1 MPSLRS
7 GAAAAL
13 LVPVFAGAVGGQ
25 VEPELTVAMT
35 ARAMQPGEVV
45 RIDVSCSCSKPLG
58 RVRAT
63 VFSKDIEF
71 APAGSS
77 WQALVGIDLE
87 TRARQYALKI
97 DATGQ
102 GMPPL
107 TAARTLRVAARTFP
121 TRRLRV
127 APEFVEPP
135 PDALER
141 IALENER
148 IASLIQI
155 VSARH
160 WDGVFLT
167 PVAPTITSDFG
178 TRTLFNGQPRA
189 PHLGVDLAGET
200 GTPVKAPSGGRI
212 ALADNFYLTGNTLII
227 DHGQGLYSLL
237 AHLSRFAV
245 DPGADITAGAVV
257 GFVGA
262 TGRVT
267 GPHLH
272 WSTRLNGARVNPMSL
287 VELGA
292 PAAPASAR

>member
-1 MPSLRS
+1 M
-7 GAAAAL
+7 
-13 LVPVFAGAVGGQ
+13 VFAGAVGGQ
-25 VEPELTVAMT
+25 FEPKLTVAMT

-45 RIDVSCSCSKPLG
+45 KIDVSCSCSMPLE

-63 VFSKDIEF
+63 AFGKDIELV
-71 APAGSS
+71 PAGSS

-87 TRARQYALKI
+87 TRARQYVLRI

-107 TAARTLRVAARTFP
+107 TTARTLRVEPRTFP

-127 APEFVEPP
+127 SPEFVEPP

-141 IALENER
+141 IVLENER
-148 IASLIQI
+148 IASLLQI

-160 WDGVFLT
+160 WDGMFLT
-167 PVAPTITSDFG
+167 PVVPTITSDFG

-189 PHLGVDLAGET
+189 PHLGVDLAGQT
-200 GTPVKAPSGGRI
+200 GTPIKAPSGGRI
-212 ALADNFYLTGNTLII
+212 ALADNLYLTGNTLII

-237 AHLSRFAV
+237 AHLSGFAV
-245 DPGADITAGAVV
+245 DSAREVTAGEVV

-287 VELGA
+287 VELGT
-292 PAAPASAR
+292 R